1 MKKIFIFLMTV
12 IVSVCVCACGGG
24 QTQSTSP
31 TTEAVALR
39 IGEEAYV
46 KVGEDNEA
54 SYASDDESVATVLTT
69 GVGYICIKAV
79 GLGVAEVSMENGTVY
94 RVGVNRPVMN
104 VFDVDSVD
112 GNTLLIN
119 LFESETHA
127 LSIEESTKNLANG
140 YEFSLDDKSTAV
152 VGVDGVIRA
161 KKEGVTTLTVK
172 RKSDGLSRKIN
183 VVVTGD
189 RSAQYAREFYA
200 STDIVKDRHIQ
211 GVASN
216 GFGDYVI
223 YGGTDQILKIDNEN
237 NLVGSIVF
245 KGSCHIGDVA
255 YDDETGWFILMVSH
269 SMGTRDVEKDPYDS
283 SAWRR
288 NCFIYLVDGEKIVK
302 ENMTPEEADVH
313 VVYIGDP
320 IISVARQ
327 KGYGPYAE
335 DIYKRGV
342 YGKFGIANTCDSC
355 TIGPRLGGSDGERYL
370 TFAGGSGAK
379 ATTYT
384 YQKQELDGTYVFN
397 ADGTPQMVNVT
408 NGHRIDNDYLVL
420 MQLEVDNLLSYARPF
435 SEFDTVGGP
444 KELDNL
450 ALFYYGYHD
459 YGIQTL
465 TYDSYEDVYM
475 ASCYGI
481 SNVKDENGEP
491 YGTQFA
497 SYKWFAIDA
506 TNGSEQEL
514 IGNGGERGLVMN
526 AKYGKLHAA
535 TGIRGWNIDSALGFS
550 SDTGM
555 ISMGDGYVYL
565 SDSGKYAL
573 GSGHV
578 FDHRLILCKW
588 GDYASKMGEGGFGMT
603 IVK

>member
-1 MKKIFIFLMTV
+1 MKKIFVFLMT
-12 IVSVCVCACGGG
+12 ILMSISVCACGD
-24 QTQSTSP
+24 TQSQVGITLE
-31 TTEAVALR
+31 TVALR

-46 KVGEDNEA
+46 KVGEDNET
-54 SYASDDESVATVLTT
+54 SYTSDDESVATVLTT

-79 GLGVAEVSMENGTVY
+79 GLGVAEVSMKNGTVY
-94 RVGVNRPVMN
+94 RVGVNRPAMN

-140 YEFSLDDKSTAV
+140 YEFSLDDMSTAI
-152 VGVDGVIRA
+152 VGADGVIRA

-200 STDIVKDRHIQ
+200 GTDVVKDRHIQ

-223 YGGTDQILKIDNEN
+223 YGGTDQILKIDKEG
-237 NLVGSIVF
+237 NLVGSVLF
-245 KGSCHIGDVA
+245 KGTLHIGDVA
-255 YDDETGWFILMVSH
+255 YDDQTGWFILMASH
-269 SMGTRDVEKDPYDS
+269 SKGTRDVEKDPNDP

-288 NCFIYLVDGEKIVK
+288 NCFVYLVDGEKIVK

-327 KGYGPYAE
+327 SGYGPYA
-335 DIYKRGV
+335 DAIYQRGV

-355 TIGPRLGGSDGERYL
+355 AIGPRLGGSDGKRYL
-370 TFAGGSGAK
+370 TFAGGSGSK

-384 YQKQELDGTYVFN
+384 MQKQELDGTYVFN
-397 ADGTPQMVNVT
+397 QDGTPKMVAVT

-459 YGIQTL
+459 HGIQTL
-465 TYDSYEDVYM
+465 TYDSYENVYM

-481 SNVKDENGEP
+481 SNIKDENGEP
-491 YGTQFA
+491 YGTQFTN
-497 SYKWFAIDA
+497 YKWFAIDA
-506 TNGSEQEL
+506 ANGSEQEL

-526 AKYGKLHAA
+526 AKYGKLHEA
-535 TGIRGWNIDSALGFS
+535 TGIRGWRVDSVLGFS

-565 SDSGKYAL
+565 SDSGKYAE
-573 GSGHV
+573 GSGYV
-578 FDHRLILCKW
+578 FDHSLILCKW